1 MPDRNLFT
9 WRELL
14 LRDPIRVMKIQF
26 IRQNVRGAKGV
37 QGVTAGRSEVTRTR
51 IMRKVSALMTLILS
65 LFLSGWGQAPN
76 LPKAPSKEGTEQPTS
91 NRVPAGVHELTAQDL
106 EAFLDGI
113 VPLQLQREDLAG
125 ATVVVVKDGK
135 VLFARGY
142 GYADVKQK
150 RPVSAEETLFR
161 PGSISKLFTWT
172 AVMQLFE
179 RGMLDLDRDVNDYID
194 FKIPDA
200 FGKPITLKNLMT
212 HTPGFEEQIKD
223 LFSADGAP
231 PPLGQYLKAH
241 LPRRIFPP
249 GTVPAYSNYGTS
261 LAGYIVERVSARP
274 FSEYID
280 ENIFK
285 PLGMTRST
293 FVQPLPAPLSPQM
306 SNGYKLGSDDPK
318 EFEVVNVPPAGS
330 LSTTASDLS
339 RFIIAHLRGGQFGQV
354 RILKPETAQ
363 LMHSRLFALDDAANA
378 MCYGFYEE
386 SRNGHRIIGHGGDT
400 QYFHS
405 DLHLVLDAGV
415 GFFIS
420 YNSAG
425 GGGISPRTVLWEVF
439 LDRYFPSPKPLDPT
453 LANAAQD
460 ANTVSGKYMLSRRS
474 ESSFLKTAS
483 LVGQLTVSPVENGAI
498 QVAEL
503 PAVNGRPKRWR
514 EVAPMTFL
522 EENGWDKLIFKPDAN
537 GRMQMILPY
546 PFFIGQRVG
555 FVENGKFLTPV
566 IVISLLIMLLA
577 LLFWPISWFVRRHY
591 GHKLELTRKE
601 WWLRLLVRIVF
612 ILILVFAISIV
623 GLVTYG
629 LEHLWVF
636 SDQGNKYFRL
646 IQIIGILGAAG
657 TLVVLFNAIQSWT
670 SKNKRIWG
678 KLQATIFVLAC
689 FGFLW
694 FALAGNLLRFS
705 SNY

>member
-1 MPDRNLFT
+1 MKKAVTFSLVAVLFAT
-9 WRELL
+9 SVWSQVPTAPTAREGEK
-14 LRDPIRVMKIQF
+14 P
-26 IRQNVRGAKGV
+26 
-37 QGVTAGRSEVTRTR
+37 VTAEKIT
-51 IMRKVSALMTLILS
+51 
-65 LFLSGWGQAPN
+65 SG
-76 LPKAPSKEGTEQPTS
+76 T
-91 NRVPAGVHELTAQDL
+91 HELTASDV

-113 VPLQLQREDLAG
+113 LPLQLKQDDVAG
-125 ATVVVVKDGK
+125 ATVAVVKDGK

-161 PGSISKLFTWT
+161 PGSVSKLFTWT

-179 RGMLDLDRDVNDYID
+179 RGMLDLDRDVNEYID
-194 FKIPDA
+194 FKIPAA

-223 LFSADGAP
+223 LFSAQGAP
-231 PPLGQYLKAH
+231 PPLDQYLKTH
-241 LPRRIFPP
+241 VPRRIFPP
-249 GTVPAYSNYGTS
+249 ATTPAYSNYGTA

-274 FSEYID
+274 FHQYVE
-280 ENIFK
+280 ENIFN

-293 FVQPLPAPLSPQM
+293 FVQPLPAPLTGLM
-306 SNGYKLGSDDPK
+306 SNGYRLGSDEPK

-330 LSTTASDLS
+330 LSSTASDMS
-339 RFIIAHLRGGQFGQV
+339 RFIIAHLQDGQFGNV
-354 RILKPETAQ
+354 RILKPETAR

-378 MCYGFYEE
+378 MAYGFYEE
-386 SRNGHRIIGHGGDT
+386 SKNGRRIIGHAGDT
-400 QYFHS
+400 QYFHT
-405 DLHLVLDAGV
+405 DLHLILDAGV

-425 GGGISPRTVLWEVF
+425 KGAISPRTVLWEAF
-439 LDRYFPSPKPLDPT
+439 LDRYFPSAQPSEPT
-453 LANAAQD
+453 LGSAAQD

-483 LVGQLTVSPVENGAI
+483 LVGQLTVSAAENGSI
-498 QVAEL
+498 EVAEL
-503 PAVNGRPKRWR
+503 TGSNGRPKRWR
-514 EVAPMTFL
+514 EVAPLTFL
-522 EENGWDKLIFKPDAN
+522 EESGWDKLIFKPDAS

-546 PFFIGQRVG
+546 PFFVGQRVG
-555 FVENGKFLTPV
+555 LGENGKILLPV
-566 IVISLLIMLLA
+566 IVVSLLIMLLT
-577 LLFWPISWFVRRHY
+577 LLFWPISWLVRRHY

-612 ILILVFAISIV
+612 ILILVFAVSIV
-623 GLVTYG
+623 GLVIYG

-646 IQIIGILGAAG
+646 IQIVGIVGAAG
-657 TLVVLFNAIQSWT
+657 TLVVLLNAIQSWT
-670 SKNKRIWG
+670 SKGTRIWG
-678 KLQATIFVLAC
+678 KLQATALLLAC

-705 SNY
+705 ANY